1 MHRLIND
8 LQGDKELAIF
18 WCSDVGDSLVVIVA
32 WIITKFKPRLGKVW
46 PVIIDDQEKALSAGF
61 VHWVER
67 KAKGFSD
74 LDSAMKKVLFL
85 CLSTFR

>member
-8 LQGDKELAIF
+8 LQGDKDLAIF

-32 WIITKFKPRLGKVW
+32 LIITKFKPRLGKVW
-46 PVIIDDQEKALSAGF
+46 PVIIDDQEKSLGAGV

-67 KAKGFSD
+67 EAKGFSD
-74 LDSAMKKVLFL
+74 LDIAMEKVLFL
-85 CLSTFR
+85 CLSSFR